1 MKLTRFQWYRA
12 GLIFLLAV
20 LITAGLVLFKTTR
33 QLGLTVDNG
42 SSKLEIL
49 STIGRVRLLA
59 REMEMTRPAPGTP
72 QDDPAAVRYGN
83 TIEKARAEITELA
96 RQTAGWPV
104 QLERA
109 ALLNTLVQGQA
120 YKMTPVLPKPAAGR
134 GKDLAGIKPE
144 AAPGPDFS
152 GIKTILNRMEEDER
166 KVVASWRNNLWNS
179 LRMLAVAVVVI
190 VIAAGIVAVVAYLLM
205 LIEFSRRRSTER
217 LLRESQLRFGLLIDE
232 AMDFSLVVLDASGR
246 MVDWNLGAKRMFGYS
261 AGEVRRKHFSKLF
274 PQEQVQ
280 QGLPEKHLKTAVQS
294 GQFRDEGILIRHD
307 SGSFPVRKAVYAL
320 RDDAGRLSGFAAVI
334 QDITV
339 EQHSREEV
347 AKLGLSLENSTDL
360 VAIATADG
368 IIEQVNRALL
378 EATGYAREELLGK
391 PLDSLRPAG
400 SRPKTKP
407 QDTEGQAS
415 FIRKKNGDQ
424 LQVSQTAAPVIDQ
437 AGRTTHLVVTSK
449 DVTAQKQMEVKL
461 SFLRQHDPLTGLFNR
476 NYFQA
481 QAKEEIERRTG
492 GSAMLIICID
502 RFRQIND
509 VFGINAG
516 NLVLMQLA
524 ECLRKEVG
532 HRGLIGRL
540 GSDEFG
546 IVLRDVHDPDDV
558 TAIVMAV
565 KKQAARRV
573 AVNGRMLFLTLSA
586 GASLHPDD
594 GIDSETLLKNADV
607 ALVHAK
613 SSGLNQFR
621 MYSNEVNNRMSAL
634 MSMEQQLFGALQN
647 NEYTVS
653 YQPYFELNHRR
664 IAGAEALIRWV
675 NRELG
680 TVSPDRFIKALETT
694 GLIID
699 VGNWVLK
706 AACLQAKK
714 MESTKHRFPL
724 SVNLSPSQFRYDG
737 LVDMVKEIIG
747 ETNIDPRLLTM
758 EVTESVFVE
767 DLGFAQSVL
776 KQLKKVGVAISIDDF
791 GTGYSSLSY
800 LKKLPVDAVK
810 IDQSFVHDVTSDPD
824 TASIVTSI
832 TNMAKSLG
840 LKTIAEGVETEEQC
854 KVLRLLRCDMGQGY
868 FFSPAMNAVD
878 FERSLV

>member
-20 LITAGLVLFKTTR
+20 LIAAGLILVSTTR
-33 QLGLTVDNG
+33 QLTVALN
-42 SSKLEIL
+42 SSPAKLEIL
-49 STIGRVRLLA
+49 ATIGRVRLLT
-59 REMEMTRPAPGTP
+59 REMEITRPAPGTP
-72 QDDPAAVRYGN
+72 PDDPAAISYGN
-83 TIEKARAEITELA
+83 TVKKARAEIAELA

-104 QLERA
+104 QLERL
-109 ALLNTLVQGQA
+109 ALLDTLVKGQIYTTA
-120 YKMTPVLPKPAAGR
+120 QVTPKPAATR
-134 GKDLAGIKPE
+134 GKKPAVIRQE
-144 AAPGPDFS
+144 AAPRPDFS
-152 GIKTILNRMEEDER
+152 GINTIIGRMEGDGR
-166 KVVASWRNNLWNS
+166 KAIASWPNDLGAS
-179 LRMLAVAVVVI
+179 LRRLAAGVVVM
-190 VIAAGIVAVVAYLLM
+190 VIAAGILSLAAYLLM
-205 LIEFSRRRSTER
+205 LIEFSRRRTTER

-232 AMDFSLVVLDASGR
+232 AMDLSLIVLDPSGR
-246 MVDWNLGAKRMFGYS
+246 VVDWNLGAKRMFGYN
-261 AGEVRRKHFSKLF
+261 AGEIRRKHFSKLF
-274 PQEQVQ
+274 PLEQAQ
-280 QGLPEKHLKTAVQS
+280 QGVPERCLKTAVQS
-294 GQFRDEGILIRHD
+294 GQTRDEGTLVRHG
-307 SGSFPVRKAVYAL
+307 SGPFPARKAVYAL
-320 RDDAGRLSGFAAVI
+320 RDDAGRLNGFAAVV
-334 QDITV
+334 QDITE
-339 EQHSREEV
+339 EQRSREQA
-347 AKLGLSLENSTDL
+347 AKLRLSLERSTDL
-360 VAIATADG
+360 VVIATADG
-368 IIEQVNRALL
+368 IIEQANRALL
-378 EATGYAREELLGK
+378 EATGYAPGELVGK
-391 PLDSLRPAG
+391 PLDILRPPG
-400 SRPKTKP
+400 SSPKARPP
-407 QDTEGQAS
+407 DGEERAAI
-415 FIRKKNGDQ
+415 IRKKNGDQ
-424 LQVSQTAAPVIDQ
+424 LQVSQTVAPVTDRS
-437 AGRTTHLVVTSK
+437 GSTTHLVVTSR
-449 DVTAQKQMEVKL
+449 DVTVQKRLEIKL
-461 SFLRQHDPLTGLFNR
+461 SYLHQHDPLTGLFNR

-509 VFGINAG
+509 VFGSNAG

-524 ECLRKEVG
+524 DCLRNEVG

-546 IVLRDVHDPDDV
+546 IVLREVHDPGDV
-558 TAIVMAV
+558 TAIVSAV
-565 KKQAARRV
+565 KSYTARRV
-573 AVNGRMLFLTLSA
+573 EVNGRKLFLTLSA

-594 GIDSETLLKNADV
+594 GIDAETLLKNADV

-621 MYSNEVNNRMSAL
+621 MYSNEINNRMSAL

-653 YQPYFELNHRR
+653 YQPYYELTHRR
-664 IAGAEALIRWV
+664 VAGAEALIRWV

-680 TVSPDRFIKALETT
+680 TVSPDRFIRALETT

-724 SVNLSPSQFRYDG
+724 SVNLSPSQFRCDG

-747 ETNIDPRLLTM
+747 QANVDPRLLTM
-758 EVTESVFVE
+758 EITESVFVE

-800 LKKLPVDAVK
+800 LKKLPVDFVK

-868 FFSPAMNAVD
+868 FFSPAMNAAD
-878 FERSLV
+878 FERSLI

>member
-20 LITAGLVLFKTTR
+20 LIAAGLVLVRTTR
-33 QLGLTVDNG
+33 QLTISLN
-42 SSKLEIL
+42 SRSPMLETL

-59 REMEMTRPAPGTP
+59 REMEITRPGPGTP
-72 QDDPAAVRYGN
+72 QDDPTAINYAN
-83 TIEKARAEITELA
+83 TVKNTRAEIAELA

-109 ALLNTLVQGQA
+109 ALLDTMVESQA
-120 YKMTPVLPKPAAGR
+120 YTMVQALPMPAAR
-134 GKDLAGIKPE
+134 GKDRAVTKQE
-144 AAPGPDFS
+144 AAPVPDFS
-152 GIKTILNRMEEDER
+152 GIKTIINRMEEDER
-166 KVVASWRNNLWNS
+166 KTVASWPNNLGTS
-179 LRMLAVAVVVI
+179 LRTLPVAMVVM

-217 LLRESQLRFGLLIDE
+217 LLRESQLRFGMLIDE
-232 AMDFSLVVLDASGR
+232 AMDFSMIVLDASGR
-246 MVDWNLGAKRMFGYS
+246 VVDWNLGAKRMFGYS
-261 AGEVRRKHFSKLF
+261 AGEIRHKHFSKLF

-280 QGLPEKHLKTAVQS
+280 QGVPERHLKTAVHG
-294 GQFRDEGILIRHD
+294 GQARDEGILIRHD
-307 SGSFPVRKAVYAL
+307 SGSFPVREVVYAL

-334 QDITV
+334 QDIT
-339 EQHSREEV
+339 EERRSREEA
-347 AKLGLSLENSTDL
+347 AKLGLSLEHSTDL
-360 VAIATADG
+360 VAIVTADRT
-368 IIEQVNRALL
+368 IEQINRALL
-378 EATGYAREELLGK
+378 EATGYGREELVGK
-391 PLDSLRPAG
+391 PLDTLRPAG
-400 SRPKTKP
+400 PPPKARH
-407 QDTEGQAS
+407 DTEGQAS

-424 LQVSQTAAPVIDQ
+424 LQVSQTVVPVIDR
-437 AGRTTHLVVTSK
+437 AGSTTHLVVTSK
-449 DVTAQKQMEVKL
+449 DVTAQKHLETKL
-461 SFLRQHDPLTGLFNR
+461 SFLHQHDPLTGLFNR

-481 QAKEEIERRTG
+481 QAKKEIDRRTG

-502 RFRQIND
+502 RFRQVND
-509 VFGINAG
+509 VFGSNAG

-532 HRGLIGRL
+532 HRGVIGRM

-546 IVLRDVHDPDDV
+546 IVLRDVHNPGDV

-565 KKQAARRV
+565 KKHAARRV
-573 AVNGRMLFLTLSA
+573 AVNGRKLFLTLSA

-594 GIDSETLLKNADV
+594 GIDAETLLKNADI
-607 ALVHAK
+607 ALVQAK
-613 SSGLNQFR
+613 SCGLNQFR
-621 MYSNEVNNRMSAL
+621 MYSNEINNRMSAL
-634 MSMEQQLFGALQN
+634 MSLEQQLFGALQN
-647 NEYTVS
+647 NEYTVN
-653 YQPYFELNHRR
+653 YQPYFELTNRR
-664 IAGAEALIRWV
+664 VAGAEALIRWV

-680 TVSPDRFIKALETT
+680 TVSPDRFIKVLETT

-714 MESTKHRFPL
+714 MENTKHRFPL

-747 ETNIDPRLLTM
+747 ETNVDPRLLTM

-810 IDQSFVHDVTSDPD
+810 IDQAFVHDVTSDPD

-868 FFSPAMNAVD
+868 FFSPAMNAAD
-878 FERSLV
+878 FERSLI